1 MTYPDLQSNP
11 GAEYVLYL
19 NFDGLGSDDEGLSD
33 EEKNTLIYQ
42 ANHRNIDFLPINEN
56 HNHPVLGNLYPETAQ
71 SIKDYDPSHPARSTY
86 NKKLDYFY
94 VPGVNSSNG
103 MEKGNWTINDRTNL
117 WRFTSYKLETFNI
130 NVTTNK
136 NVWLNTAFNKR
147 VMTVIAWKP
156 NITSI
161 PGNIVGVDEMECKD
175 KGISYYRILALLGYA
190 AAGVTIIT
198 NQYQA
203 DGKNIIPNINF
214 VFDTTPQGTILTQG
228 ITFTPT
234 VNGTSTPISIGIKQG
249 QKPGE
254 FTTDLNNPEI
264 RPTFNTV
271 FQSMK
276 NMATII
282 AHEFAHV
289 RLNLNQ
295 TYINHDGVKLS
306 PTQRIEYYGGHD
318 FWAPIMG
325 NQDKIEPSINIPT
338 TSLNPIEY
346 TQNFN
351 IFQWSKGEYKNANEK
366 QDDIQLLSERYGW
379 VKAPIKLK
387 NLKNKQSFPV
397 PKKMR
402 HIIKSDMAEQTD
414 PVYIFSDYYEKENK
428 IEYPGFKKTIKG
440 MIGYSYDFDILKIL
454 LKAGEY
460 QIKLIT
466 PNSSPYYGGLEIV
479 NFKEQNI
486 QLASDGDYGGIY
498 PTNISSDNFEPIL
511 YNEDTTTN
519 KIKSFTEETYNYRIH
534 TATIRLSW
542 STIIYLKVF
551 GDKKPDPL
559 DTEKGFS
566 EYGSIGKYFI
576 EISNIIDYI
585 RLQDLGETNILN
597 TYLTPH
603 AIPENY
609 VVCKDGSEYEV
620 TFFTEKTYNPGGYE
634 DPNGP
639 HFLTMPVYW
648 NNSVINK
655 QFLVY
660 GQPIDIDAEEEGG
673 KFYLNVL
680 INGTPK
686 KQEFILGFNADSPIY
701 Y

>member
-1 MTYPDLQSNP
+1 MAYPDLQSNP

-19 NFDGLGSDDEGLSD
+19 NFDGLDIDDITNK
-33 EEKNTLIYQ
+33 EKNLLL
-42 ANHRNIDFLPINEN
+42 NIINDKNVDFLPITTD
-56 HNHPVLGNLYPETAQ
+56 HNDPILGNLYPETHEE
-71 SIKDYDPSHPARSTY
+71 IKQLDPSHPIRTTY
-86 NKKLDYFY
+86 NKKLDYLY
-94 VPGVNSSNG
+94 VPGINSSNG
-103 MEKGNWTINDRTNL
+103 WDNNKGNWTTNDFTNL
-117 WRFTSYKLETFNI
+117 WRFTSYKLETFNV

-136 NVWLNTAFNKR
+136 NIWQNTAVEKR
-147 VMTVIAWKP
+147 FMTVITWKP
-156 NITSI
+156 NFFTVNNASFEEI
-161 PGNIVGVDEMECKD
+161 DCKD
-175 KGISYYRILALLGYA
+175 NGISYYRFSAGINYYA
-190 AAGVTIIT
+190 AGIT
-198 NQYQA
+198 MFG
-203 DGKNIIPNINF
+203 DFSNINF
-214 VFDTTPQGTILTQG
+214 VFDNYNPSLNLFIDIQY
-228 ITFTPT
+228 TPT
-234 VNGTSTPISIGIKQG
+234 INGKTITTKFDNAQERPGPDLIFHSVEKIAESI
-249 QKPGE
+249 
-254 FTTDLNNPEI
+254 
-264 RPTFNTV
+264 V
-271 FQSMK
+271 
-276 NMATII
+276 
-282 AHEFAHV
+282 HEFGHF
-289 RLNLNQ
+289 LSNNNQ
-295 TYINHDGVKLS
+295 PFINHDGVMNGGG
-306 PTQRIEYYGGHD
+306 YYGGHNG
-318 FWAPIMG
+318 WAPIMG
-325 NQDKIEPSINIPT
+325 NSQNVDPASSAGPIALTNHDF
-338 TSLNPIEY
+338 NPVFY
-346 TQNFN
+346 SQKVPLV
-351 IFQWSKGEYKNANEK
+351 QWSKGEYKNANEK

-498 PTNISSDNFEPIL
+498 PTNISSDNFESIL
-511 YNEDTTTN
+511 YNEDTTTS